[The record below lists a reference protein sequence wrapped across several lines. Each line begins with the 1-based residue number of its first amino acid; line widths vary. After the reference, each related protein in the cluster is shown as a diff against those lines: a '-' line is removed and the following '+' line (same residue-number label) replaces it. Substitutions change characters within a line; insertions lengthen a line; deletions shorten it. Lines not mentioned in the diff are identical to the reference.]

1 MSDLQTLLP
10 PSATP
15 NLRAIETVMAERT
28 IGIEAP
34 LGTLWNVD
42 DCPSQLLPWLAWAFS
57 VEVWDARWPE
67 EYRRRIVR
75 EAVTLHR
82 QKGTKQGCERAL
94 AALGMEAQIEEWF
107 EYGGRPGTFRVVA
120 KPTLDLI
127 GDPTLPFLSLELRD
141 QVTRVLK
148 WAKPV
153 RAHFDLAFLLEFT
166 EALAIAAGGTARHR
180 AERSVAPAI
189 RATGETDT
197 GMCAGCVAH
206 ARARKD
212 VAPSVQATGAALRS
226 GLCGFRATHRQRLEL
241 EAG

>member
-15 NLRAIETVMAERT
+15 TLRAIETVMAERT

-120 KPTLDLI
+120 KPTIDLI

-197 GMCAGCVAH
+197 GMCAGCVANT
-206 ARARKD
+206 RARKD

>member
-1 MSDLQTLLP
+1 M
-10 PSATP
+10 
-15 NLRAIETVMAERT
+15 
-28 IGIEAP
+28 
-34 LGTLWNVD
+34 
-42 DCPSQLLPWLAWAFS
+42 
-57 VEVWDARWPE
+57 
-67 EYRRRIVR
+67 
-75 EAVTLHR
+75 HR

-94 AALGMEAQIEEWF
+94 ATLGIEAQIDEWF

-120 KPTLDLI
+120 KATFDLI

-166 EALAIAAGGTARHR
+166 EALAIAAGGTAHHR
-180 AERSVAPAI
+180 AERSVTPAI
-189 RATGETDT
+189 RAAGEAEN
-197 GMCAGCVAH
+197 GICAGCVAH

-212 VAPSVQATGAALRS
+212 VAPSVQATGATLRG

>member
-15 NLRAIETVMAERT
+15 SLRAIETIMAEAT

-34 LGTLWNVD
+34 IGTLWNVD
-42 DCPSQLLPWLAWAFS
+42 ECPTRLLPWLAWAFS

-94 AALGMEAQIEEWF
+94 AALGMEAEIKEWF

-166 EALAIAAGGTARHR
+166 EALSIAAGATVRHR
-180 AERSVAPAI
+180 AGRALDPAI
-189 RATGETDT
+189 RAEGENTT
-197 GMCAGCVAH
+197 AIGAGFIAH
-206 ARARKD
+206 NRTRKP
-212 VAPSVQATGAALRS
+212 VAPQVQATGLALRS
-226 GLCGFRATHRQRLEL
+226 AVSGLRATHRQRLAL
-241 EAG
+241 ETA

>member
-1 MSDLQTLLP
+1 MFEQNSILKP
-10 PSATP
+10 NATQHDQ
-15 NLRAIETVMAERT
+15 AIEQAIR
-28 IGIEAP
+28 IGNPDLAP
-34 LGTLWNVD
+34 LLTLMD
-42 DCPSQLLPWLAWAFS
+42 PDTCPEHLLPWLAWAFS
-57 VEVWDARWPE
+57 VDVWDARWPE
-67 EYRRRIVR
+67 EYRRRVVKDAIP
-75 EAVTLHR
+75 LHR
-82 QKGTKQGCERAL
+82 EKGTRAGCKRAL
-94 AALGMEAQIEEWF
+94 AALGIEADIEEWF
-107 EYGGRPGTFRVVA
+107 EYGGKPYTFRVVA